1 MSQEVTGAVTDA
13 ESQEAPAADPETQR
27 RRIFAAAEAEF
38 RAHGFH
44 LTTMHA
50 IARRAACSKK
60 TIYKLFTSK
69 EDLFFGLLDLAKVE
83 VHRLEI
89 DRALPPQA
97 ALTAFLNE
105 AARLLLDESA
115 IASMRMAMAEYTHS
129 PALLEAAEHH
139 GSHNLRLALEDYMEE
154 LERSGAFRFGQSADA
169 ARMLMGMAIG
179 AFHHELLLGIV
190 PHFPD
195 EVLHARIEKA
205 ASIFLKGCAV

>member
-1 MSQEVTGAVTDA
+1 MCREVTKVVIDA
-13 ESQEAPAADPETQR
+13 ESQDAPAVDPEAQR
-27 RRIFAAAEAEF
+27 GRILAAAEAEF

-83 VHRLEI
+83 VRRLEV

-97 ALTAFLNE
+97 ALAAFLKD

-129 PALLEAAEHH
+129 PALLEAAERH
-139 GSHNLRLALEDYMEE
+139 GSHNLRLALEDYLDE
-154 LERSGAFRFGQSADA
+154 LARSGAFHFGQSADA
-169 ARMLMGMAIG
+169 TRMLMGMAIG

-195 EVLHARIEKA
+195 AVLHARIEKA
-205 ASIFLKGCAV
+205 TEIFLKGCAV